1 MGWGRGLAFLK
12 LCFALKFF
20 CRFYNVIS
28 LLGFKHARGSDTSS
42 CRFPPMCFSY
52 IYRRFIYLYS
62 IHKNVHSVIKYSLK
76 ELTTSSFSLVP

>member
-42 CRFPPMCFSY
+42 CRFPLCVFPISTEHLYTCTVYMIMC
-52 IYRRFIYLYS
+52 I
-62 IHKNVHSVIKYSLK
+62 V
-76 ELTTSSFSLVP
+76 